1 MLVAKHIGA
10 GSRARAARQA
20 RHITLP
26 PRDQVHM
33 TVHHAL
39 ASDLPAV
46 HPDVEPLDG
55 LVLGQ
60 DVEVDLVEEE
70 VDRPPLRFVQV
81 EGRGSVASGKD
92 KRVERRHWMTTTD
105 GEVEAI
111 LDHL

>member
-46 HPDVEPLDG
+46 HPNVEPLHRS
-55 LVLGQ
+55 VLGQ
-60 DVEVDLVEEE
+60 DVATELVKEE
-70 VDRPPLRFVQV
+70 VDRPPVRLTL
-81 EGRGSVASGKD
+81 SC
-92 KRVERRHWMTTTD
+92 RRPF
-105 GEVEAI
+105 
-111 LDHL
+111 